1 MKFLLSAGEAS
12 GDTYG
17 AQLIESLR
25 QLAPSSGQ
33 SSPAFF
39 GMGGEKMRAAGC
51 EVLVHAN
58 EVAVVGLVEV
68 LTHLPGIRRRF
79 KHLVAEAARRRPDA
93 AILIDF
99 PDFNLRLAR
108 ELHKLGIPV
117 FYFVSP
123 QIWAW
128 RTGRVKQIQKY
139 VRKMIVIFPFE
150 QEFYRRHGV
159 EVSYV
164 GHPLAYVDSPQISHA
179 EFAAEHGLDP
189 EKQWIALLPGS
200 RHKEV
205 RLNLPVMLQAAQLLG
220 QDYEFILPVASTL
233 KAEWLREQMELSVPQ
248 QNTSA
253 AKAGILTGSDRR
265 PEGLLHPVTE
275 DDKKDQHGPQ
285 DLLYPVNEGGSE
297 HITTQGLKPQSED
310 NLDAALKGRSSTRD
324 SLRSSIGK
332 SYGEKNH
339 GANSSR
345 PKITLT
351 DNARAAMM
359 HARASVVASGT
370 ATVEA
375 ALSGT
380 PFVVVYRL
388 APLTWFLGR
397 RLVKLDTFAMPNLIA
412 GRKIVPELIQ
422 AGFTAEA
429 VVRELNEILPDG
441 PARQQMEAALKMVQ
455 DRLRDGQTIGEGQQ
469 IELPALRASREILAS
484 LKLGSH
490 K

>member
-1 MKFLLSAGEAS
+1 MKFQLSAGEAS

-150 QEFYRRHGV
+150 QAFYRRHGV

-205 RLNLPVMLQAAQLLG
+205 RLNLPVMLQAALLLRNQLLG

-233 KAEWLREQMELSVPQ
+233 KAEWLREQMTLS
-248 QNTSA
+248 
-253 AKAGILTGSDRR
+253 
-265 PEGLLHPVTE
+265 
-275 DDKKDQHGPQ
+275 
-285 DLLYPVNEGGSE
+285 
-297 HITTQGLKPQSED
+297 
-310 NLDAALKGRSSTRD
+310 
-324 SLRSSIGK
+324 
-332 SYGEKNH
+332 
-339 GANSSR
+339 
-345 PKITLT
+345 
-351 DNARAAMM
+351 
-359 HARASVVASGT
+359 
-370 ATVEA
+370 
-375 ALSGT
+375 
-380 PFVVVYRL
+380 
-388 APLTWFLGR
+388 
-397 RLVKLDTFAMPNLIA
+397 
-412 GRKIVPELIQ
+412 
-422 AGFTAEA
+422 
-429 VVRELNEILPDG
+429 
-441 PARQQMEAALKMVQ
+441 
-455 DRLRDGQTIGEGQQ
+455 
-469 IELPALRASREILAS
+469 
-484 LKLGSH
+484 
-490 K
+490 